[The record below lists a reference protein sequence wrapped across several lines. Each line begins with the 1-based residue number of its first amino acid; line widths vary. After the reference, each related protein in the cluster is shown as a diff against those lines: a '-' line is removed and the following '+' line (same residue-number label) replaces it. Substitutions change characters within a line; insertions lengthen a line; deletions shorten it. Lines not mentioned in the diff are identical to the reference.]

1 MSTDKSLTIEPTIF
15 SQEQH
20 VLKIGKHL
28 VSNIDNMLGSTPFY
42 AYDKDKIIARTQ
54 QLTKILPKQVKLH
67 YAIKA
72 NPYPSLVH
80 LLSDYVS
87 GFDVASK
94 QELLLALQT
103 KIKPEH
109 ISFAGPGKSLAD
121 IQAAIIS
128 GVTLHIE
135 SETELARV
143 IESAKSLAICANIA
157 LRVNPKF
164 ELKASGMKMSG
175 GAKPFGIDEEN
186 IGAIIKALPAQ
197 YIKLRGFHIFS
208 GSQNLNAQA
217 IIECQKQTF
226 ALAKQLIDISKN
238 TLNEQLDYINIGG
251 GFGVPY
257 FKAEQ
262 PLATDKIMANLAE
275 LIALYKSTLQNTQ
288 IVLELGR
295 YLVAEAGVYICKIT
309 DIKHSRGTK
318 YLVCDG
324 GLHHHLANSGNF
336 GQVIRKNY
344 PVAIANKMATSLA
357 TEEVSVV
364 GPLCTPLD
372 ILAEKVTLPKAD
384 IGDYFVVF
392 QSGAYGAS
400 ASPQGFLSQPKLSE
414 ILL

>member
-1 MSTDKSLTIEPTIF
+1 MTTKKKIIIEPITF

-20 VLKIGKHL
+20 ELKVGNHL
-28 VSNIDNMLGSTPFY
+28 VTNIEKLLGSTPFY
-42 AYDKDKIIARTQ
+42 AYDKEKITTRTQ
-54 QLTKILPKQVKLH
+54 QLTQLLPEQVKLH

-80 LLSDYVS
+80 LLSEYVS

-94 QELLLALQT
+94 QELLLALET
-103 KIKPEH
+103 KVKPEH

-121 IQAAIIS
+121 IQAAIVS
-128 GVTLHIE
+128 GVTLHVE
-135 SETELARV
+135 STTELSRIA
-143 IESAKSLAICANIA
+143 ESAESLAITANIA

-186 IGAIIKALPAQ
+186 IEVLINSLPKQ
-197 YIKLRGFHIFS
+197 HINLRGFHIFS
-208 GSQNLNAQA
+208 GSQNLNEDA
-217 IIECQKQTF
+217 IIDCQKQTF
-226 ALAKQLIDISKN
+226 ALAKQLIELSQKI
-238 TLNEQLDYINIGG
+238 LNIELDYINIGG
-251 GFGVPY
+251 GFGIPY

-262 PLATDKIMANLAE
+262 PLNTDKVIDNLTA
-275 LIALYKSTLQNTQ
+275 LISSYENTIKSTQ

-295 YLVAEAGVYICKIT
+295 YLVAEAGVYVCKVT
-309 DIKHSRGTK
+309 DIKYSRGTK

-344 PVAIANKMATSLA
+344 PVAIANKIATTLD
-357 TEEVSVV
+357 TEVVTVV

-372 ILAEKVTLPKAD
+372 ILAEKVELPKAD
-384 IGDYFVVF
+384 IGDYFAVF
-392 QSGAYGAS
+392 QSGAYGAT
-400 ASPQGFLSQPKLSE
+400 ASPQKFLSQPKLSE
-414 ILL
+414 VLL